1 MNRPERLEDQ
11 IQFLIS
17 NLIQR
22 EVRDPDLGFLT
33 VTAVRLSPDKSQAK
47 IYFTVLAMNGQS
59 QEQQVATTLSIL
71 NKSKGFLRTRV
82 AARLTIRRV
91 PELYFIF
98 DEGINEGNKIES
110 LFTEI
115 EKERSERPSNEGE

>member
-47 IYFTVLAMNGQS
+47 IYFTVLAMNGQA
-59 QEQQVATTLSIL
+59 QEQQVVTTLSIL

-98 DEGINEGNKIES
+98 DESINEGNKIES

-115 EKERSERPSNEGE
+115 EKERSERPLNESE

>member
-98 DEGINEGNKIES
+98 DESINEGNKIES

>member
-98 DEGINEGNKIES
+98 DESINEGNKIES

-115 EKERSERPSNEGE
+115 EKERSERPLNEGE

>member
-47 IYFTVLAMNGQS
+47 IYFTVLAMNGQA

-98 DEGINEGNKIES
+98 DESINEGNKIES

>member
-59 QEQQVATTLSIL
+59 QEQQVDTTLSIL

-98 DEGINEGNKIES
+98 DESINEGNKIES

-115 EKERSERPSNEGE
+115 EKERSERPLNESE

>member
-47 IYFTVLAMNGQS
+47 IYFTVLAMNGQA

-98 DEGINEGNKIES
+98 DESIDEGNKIES

-115 EKERSERPSNEGE
+115 EKERSERPLNEGE

>member
-47 IYFTVLAMNGQS
+47 IYFTVLAMNGQA

-91 PELYFIF
+91 QELYFIF
-98 DEGINEGNKIES
+98 DESINEGNKIES

-115 EKERSERPSNEGE
+115 EKERSERPLNEGE

>member
-71 NKSKGFLRTRV
+71 NKSKGF
-82 AARLTIRRV
+82 
-91 PELYFIF
+91 
-98 DEGINEGNKIES
+98 
-110 LFTEI
+110 
-115 EKERSERPSNEGE
+115 

>member
-98 DEGINEGNKIES
+98 DESINEGNKIES

-115 EKERSERPSNEGE
+115 EKERSERPLNESE

>member
-22 EVRDPDLGFLT
+22 EIRDPDLGFLT

-47 IYFTVLAMNGQS
+47 VYFTVLPINGQS
-59 QEQQVATTLSIL
+59 QEHQVLTTLSIL
-71 NKSKGFLRTRV
+71 NKSKGFLRSRV

-91 PELYFIF
+91 PEINFIF
-98 DEGINEGNKIES
+98 DESINEGNRIES

-115 EKERSERPSNEGE
+115 EKERRSRSLHGDE

>member
-33 VTAVRLSPDKSQAK
+33 VTAVKLET
-47 IYFTVLAMNGQS
+47 FTKTKYAQ
-59 QEQQVATTLSIL
+59 
-71 NKSKGFLRTRV
+71 SKG
-82 AARLTIRRV
+82 
-91 PELYFIF
+91 
-98 DEGINEGNKIES
+98 
-110 LFTEI
+110 
-115 EKERSERPSNEGE
+115 

>member
-59 QEQQVATTLSIL
+59 HEQQVATTLSIL

-98 DEGINEGNKIES
+98 DESINEGNKIES

-115 EKERSERPSNEGE
+115 EKERSERPLNESE

>member
-22 EVRDPDLGFLT
+22 EIRDPDLGFLT

-47 IYFTVLAMNGQS
+47 VYFTVLPINGQS
-59 QEQQVATTLSIL
+59 QEHQVLTTLSIL
-71 NKSKGFLRTRV
+71 NKSKGFLRSRV

-91 PELYFIF
+91 PEINFIF
-98 DEGINEGNKIES
+98 DESINEGNRIES

-115 EKERSERPSNEGE
+115 ENERRSRSSHGDE

>member
-47 IYFTVLAMNGQS
+47 IYFTVLAMNGQA

-98 DEGINEGNKIES
+98 DESINEGNKIES

-115 EKERSERPSNEGE
+115 EKERSERPLNESE

>member
-98 DEGINEGNKIES
+98 DESINEGNKIES

-115 EKERSERPSNEGE
+115 EKERSERPSNEGQ

>member
-59 QEQQVATTLSIL
+59 HEQQVATTLSIL

-98 DEGINEGNKIES
+98 DESINEGNKIES

-115 EKERSERPSNEGE
+115 EKERSERPLNEGE

>member
-33 VTAVRLSPDKSQAK
+33 VTAVRLSLDKSQAK

-98 DEGINEGNKIES
+98 DESINEGNKIES

>member
-47 IYFTVLAMNGQS
+47 IYFTVLAMNGQA

-71 NKSKGFLRTRV
+71 DKSKGFLRTRV

-98 DEGINEGNKIES
+98 DESINEGNKIES

-115 EKERSERPSNEGE
+115 EKERSERPLNEGE

>member
-22 EVRDPDLGFLT
+22 EIRDPDLGFLT

-47 IYFTVLAMNGQS
+47 VYFTVLPMNGQPH
-59 QEQQVATTLSIL
+59 EQQVVATLSIL
-71 NKSKGFLRTRV
+71 NKSKGFLRSRV

-91 PELYFIF
+91 PELHFIF
-98 DEGINEGNKIES
+98 DESINEGNKIENIFS
-110 LFTEI
+110 EI
-115 EKERSERPSNEGE
+115 EKERSARSSLEGE

>member
-33 VTAVRLSPDKSQAK
+33 VTAVRLSSDKTQAK
-47 IYFTVLAMNGQS
+47 IYFTVLPMNGQP
-59 QEQQVATTLSIL
+59 QEQQVASTLSVL
-71 NKSKGFLRTRV
+71 NKSKGLLRSRV

-98 DEGINEGNKIES
+98 DDSINEGNKIET

-115 EKERSERPSNEGE
+115 EKERNTRSSNED

>member
-1 MNRPERLEDQ
+1 
-11 IQFLIS
+11 
-17 NLIQR
+17 
-22 EVRDPDLGFLT
+22 
-33 VTAVRLSPDKSQAK
+33 
-47 IYFTVLAMNGQS
+47 MNGQS

-98 DEGINEGNKIES
+98 DESINEGNKIES

>member
-47 IYFTVLAMNGQS
+47 IYFTVLAMNGQA

-98 DEGINEGNKIES
+98 DESINEGNKIES

-115 EKERSERPSNEGE
+115 EKERSERPLNEGE